1 MMTRLALLGL
11 VAIGAVSC
19 AQTPPPPPPAPPPSK
34 AVTASLKTQ
43 LDDMKDYF
51 LKSAA
56 LMPEKDY
63 GFRPAGVAKEVRTF
77 GEILGHV
84 ANENYVFCAAS
95 SGEKFTSP
103 DAEKT
108 LATKQADM
116 TKALADSFAF
126 CERAFAALDDQ
137 KGGEPAEIPQFGMKS
152 TKLGMLAANTSH
164 DNEHYG
170 NLVTYFRAKGMVP
183 PSSAPAK

>member
-1 MMTRLALLGL
+1 MKRLLLPAF
-11 VAIGAVSC
+11 VAILTASC
-19 AQTPPPPPPAPPPSK
+19 TQAPPPPPPAPPPSK
-34 AVTASLKTQ
+34 SVTASLRSQ
-43 LDDMKDYF
+43 LDEVKDYF

-63 GFRPAGVAKEVRTF
+63 GFRPAGVAKDVRTF
-77 GEILGHV
+77 GQILGHV
-84 ANENYVFCAAS
+84 ANENYVFCGAS

-116 TKALADSFAF
+116 TKALAESFAF

-137 KGGEPAEIPQFGMKS
+137 KGGDPAEIPEFNMKS
-152 TKLGMLAANTSH
+152 TRLGMLAANTAH

-170 NLVTYFRAKGMVP
+170 NLVTYFRAKGLVP